1 MCCPDR
7 NGSGWNQWNSFAGKI
22 KTDSRNCTNEETC
35 VVYGMPKAIYEAGV
49 VDEVVPLDEVA
60 QTITKNVGV
69 K

>member
-1 MCCPDR
+1 MEP
-7 NGSGWNQWNSFAGKI
+7 
-22 KTDSRNCTNEETC
+22 TETS

>member
-1 MCCPDR
+1 MVLGIED
-7 NGSGWNQWNSFAGKI
+7 
-22 KTDSRNCTNEETC
+22 ETC
-35 VVYGMPKAIYEAGV
+35 VVYGMPKAIYEAGA